1 MPLVIGVI
9 QRRTVVLFPLAVSV
23 RVDDRSFTVLS
34 ICRDLDV
41 LIFRTAPFDMQVLI
55 IKYRSLL
62 QKYPVARLEGD
73 LIDLVQ
79 RLEGLVF

>member
-1 MPLVIGVI
+1 
-9 QRRTVVLFPLAVSV
+9 
-23 RVDDRSFTVLS
+23 
-34 ICRDLDV
+34 
-41 LIFRTAPFDMQVLI
+41 MQVLI

-79 RLEGLVF
+79 RLERLAF